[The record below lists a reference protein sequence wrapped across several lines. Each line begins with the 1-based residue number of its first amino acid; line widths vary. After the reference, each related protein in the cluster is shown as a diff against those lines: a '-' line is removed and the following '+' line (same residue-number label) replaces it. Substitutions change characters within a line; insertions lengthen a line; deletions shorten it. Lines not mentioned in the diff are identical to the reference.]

1 MRFDV
6 IQRILGMLMMV
17 FSTTML
23 PPISISLWTR
33 DGAIVSFLIAFA
45 TILGIGA
52 GLWLPVRSQRRE
64 LRSRDGF
71 FIVTLFWVVLAGCAA
86 LPLMLA
92 EHPHLSVT
100 DAYFESMSGLTTTGA
115 TVLTQIDSLPP
126 SILYYRQ
133 QLNWL
138 GGMGMIVL
146 AVAILPVLGI
156 GGMQLYRAETPGPI
170 KDAKLTPR
178 IAETAKALWYI
189 YLGLT
194 VACILAYWAGGMT
207 LFDAIGYSFSTVSTG
222 GFAPH
227 GASMAYYNRPVLAY
241 IGALFMFLGAVNFA
255 LHFGAW
261 RHRRLRAY
269 FTDPEFVF
277 YIALLIG
284 SILIVASTLYF
295 ASVYP
300 LADDLRHAIFQVV
313 SFSTS
318 TGLSTADYYH
328 WPSFLPVLL
337 MFIGIIGGC
346 AGSTAGGI
354 KAVRFLLMFKQGYR
368 EMLRLIHP
376 QGQFIVKLGNRGVD
390 DHITTA
396 VWGFFAAYMAV
407 FALILLGLL
416 GTGLDQVTAFSAV
429 VACINNLGIGFAGI
443 NNGFA
448 QVSDAGKWM
457 LSLAM
462 LMGRLEIFTVLVLFL
477 PAFWRR

>member
-1 MRFDV
+1 MRLDV
-6 IQRILGMLMMV
+6 IQRILGMLLMV

-23 PPISISLWTR
+23 PPICISLWTQ
-33 DGAIVSFLIAFA
+33 DGAVASFVIAFLVV
-45 TILGIGA
+45 LGIGA
-52 GLWLPVRSQRRE
+52 GLWLPVRSRHRE

-92 EHPHLSVT
+92 EHPHLSLT

-178 IAETAKALWYI
+178 IAETAKALWYL

-194 VACILAYWAGGMT
+194 VAGILAFWAGGMT
-207 LFDAIGYSFSTVSTG
+207 LFDAIGYSFASVSTG

-227 GASMAYYNRPVLAY
+227 SASMAYYNRPVLDY

-255 LHFGAW
+255 LHFNAW
-261 RHRRLRAY
+261 RLRRLREYIA
-269 FTDPEFVF
+269 DPEFVF

-284 SILIVASTLYF
+284 SILIVTGTLYYEN
-295 ASVYP
+295 VYS
-300 LADDLRHAIFQVV
+300 LTDNLRHAIFQVV
-313 SFSTS
+313 TFSTS
-318 TGLSTADYYH
+318 TGLATTDYYN

-346 AGSTAGGI
+346 AGSTAGGV

-368 EMLRLIHP
+368 ELLRLIHP
-376 QGQFIVKLGNRGVD
+376 QGHFMVKLGNRGVD
-390 DHITTA
+390 DRITTA
-396 VWGFFAAYMAV
+396 VWGFFATYMAV

-416 GTGLDQVTAFSAV
+416 ATGLDQITAFSAV
-429 VACINNLGIGFAGI
+429 ACCINNLGLAFGTAS
-443 NNGFA
+443 NGFA
-448 QVSDAGKWM
+448 SVSDAAKWL